1 MFNLNINFIKKI
13 KKTFFPFYRN
23 SELKFV
29 FKKLQQGFPDKPK
42 VAMFVGGCVRK
53 YLSNEEID
61 DIDIATSLTTD
72 QIKEKFKDTKFN
84 IIDSGLKHGT
94 VTLVS
99 DQLKLELTTL
109 RKDVKTDGR
118 HAEIE
123 YTDDWQK
130 DSERRD
136 FTINAIYLDINGK
149 IFDPQLGTADLRNRN
164 IKFIGDPYKR
174 IEEDYLRIIRFIRFS
189 LEYESQVEQTTVE
202 AIKLNLDGII
212 KISKERIL
220 SELFKILRIKN
231 FVKLNKN
238 KNLKDIFLLI
248 FPELKNLERLSKLEA
263 IMNKSNIDREIL
275 LAVLLID
282 ETNNYEYF
290 SHKYNVSN
298 DLKENLKLINENFI
312 DVQKNKKFFQ
322 KDLKKNIYF
331 FGKKH
336 LIALN
341 ILYFSN
347 FQKVKLQ
354 DYLNVLNNINKI
366 DMPKFSFDGNYLKEK
381 GMKEGALIGKT
392 LKLIEKEWLDNEFQ
406 ISEKRVLKIIQAQKS

>member
-1 MFNLNINFIKKI
+1 MFNLNSNFIKKI

-212 KISKERIL
+212 KISKERVL

-322 KDLKKNIYF
+322 KDLKKNFYF

-347 FQKVKLQ
+347 FKKVKLQ
-354 DYLNVLNNINKI
+354 DYLNILNNINKI
-366 DMPKFSFDGNYLKEK
+366 GMPKFSFDGNYLKEK

>member
-1 MFNLNINFIKKI
+1 MFNLNSNFIKKI

-212 KISKERIL
+212 KISKERVL

-263 IMNKSNIDREIL
+263 IMNKSNIDRELL

-347 FQKVKLQ
+347 FKKVKLQ
-354 DYLNVLNNINKI
+354 DYLNTLNNINKI

>member
-1 MFNLNINFIKKI
+1 MFCLNSNFIKKI

-84 IIDSGLKHGT
+84 IIDTGLRHGT
-94 VTLVS
+94 ITLVS

-149 IFDPQLGTADLRNRN
+149 IFDPQLGTADLKNRN
-164 IKFIGDPYKR
+164 IKFIGNPHKR

-212 KISKERIL
+212 KISKERVL
-220 SELFKILRIKN
+220 SELFKILKAKN

-248 FPELKNLERLSKLEA
+248 FPELKNLEKLSKLET
-263 IMNKSNIDREIL
+263 IKNQSDLNRETL

-290 SHKYNVSN
+290 SHKYSISN

-312 DVQKNKKFFQ
+312 DLQKNKNFFQ

-347 FQKVKLQ
+347 FKKVKLQ

>member
-1 MFNLNINFIKKI
+1 MFYLNSNFIKKI

-248 FPELKNLERLSKLEA
+248 FPELKNLERLSKLET

-347 FQKVKLQ
+347 FKKVKLQ
-354 DYLNVLNNINKI
+354 DYLNTLNNINKI

>member
-1 MFNLNINFIKKI
+1 MFNLNSNFIKKI

-94 VTLVS
+94 VTLVY

-366 DMPKFSFDGNYLKEK
+366 DMPKFSFDGNYLKKK
-381 GMKEGALIGKT
+381 GMKEGALIGRT

>member
-1 MFNLNINFIKKI
+1 MFNLNSNFIKKI

-212 KISKERIL
+212 KISKERVL

-263 IMNKSNIDREIL
+263 IMNKSNIGREIL

-347 FQKVKLQ
+347 FKKVKLQ

-366 DMPKFSFDGNYLKEK
+366 DMPKFSFDGNYLKKK
-381 GMKEGALIGKT
+381 GMKEGALIGRT

>member
-1 MFNLNINFIKKI
+1 MFNLNSNFIKKI

-263 IMNKSNIDREIL
+263 IMNKSKIDREIL

-312 DVQKNKKFFQ
+312 DAQKNKKFFQ

-347 FQKVKLQ
+347 FKKVKLQ

-366 DMPKFSFDGNYLKEK
+366 DMPKFSFDGNYLKKK
-381 GMKEGALIGKT
+381 GMKEGALIGRT

>member
-212 KISKERIL
+212 KISKERVL

-312 DVQKNKKFFQ
+312 DAQKNKKFFQ

-347 FQKVKLQ
+347 FKKVKLQ

-366 DMPKFSFDGNYLKEK
+366 DMPKFSFDGNYLKKK
-381 GMKEGALIGKT
+381 GMKEGALIGRT

>member
-1 MFNLNINFIKKI
+1 MFCLNSNFIKKI

-84 IIDSGLKHGT
+84 IIDTGLRHGT
-94 VTLVS
+94 ITLVS

-149 IFDPQLGTADLRNRN
+149 IFDPQLGTADLKNRN
-164 IKFIGDPYKR
+164 IKFIGNPHKR

-212 KISKERIL
+212 KISKERVL
-220 SELFKILRIKN
+220 SELFKILKAKN

-248 FPELKNLERLSKLEA
+248 FPELKNLEKLSKLET
-263 IMNKSNIDREIL
+263 IKNQSDLNRETL

-290 SHKYNVSN
+290 SHKYSISN

-312 DVQKNKKFFQ
+312 DLQKNKNFFQ

-347 FQKVKLQ
+347 FKKTKLQ
-354 DYLNVLNNINKI
+354 DYLNILNNINKI
-366 DMPKFSFDGNYLKEK
+366 NVPKFSFDGNYLKEN

-392 LKLIEKEWLDNEFQ
+392 LKLIEKEWLDNDFQ
-406 ISEKRVLKIIQAQKS
+406 ISETRVLKIIQSHKS

>member
-1 MFNLNINFIKKI
+1 MFNLNSNFIKKI

-123 YTDDWQK
+123 YTDDWYK

-347 FQKVKLQ
+347 FKKVKLQ

-366 DMPKFSFDGNYLKEK
+366 DMPKFSFDGNYLKKK
-381 GMKEGALIGKT
+381 GMKEGALIGRT

>member
-1 MFNLNINFIKKI
+1 MFNLNSNFIKKI

-149 IFDPQLGTADLRNRN
+149 IFDPQLGTADLRNCN

-212 KISKERIL
+212 KISKERVL

-347 FQKVKLQ
+347 FKKVKLQ
-354 DYLNVLNNINKI
+354 DYLNTLNNINKI
-366 DMPKFSFDGNYLKEK
+366 DMPKFSFDGNYLKKK

>member
-1 MFNLNINFIKKI
+1 MFNLNSNLIKKI

-94 VTLVS
+94 VTLVY

-149 IFDPQLGTADLRNRN
+149 IFDPQLGTADLKNRN

-212 KISKERIL
+212 KISKERVL

-263 IMNKSNIDREIL
+263 IINKSNIDREIL

-366 DMPKFSFDGNYLKEK
+366 DMPKFSFDGNYLKKK
-381 GMKEGALIGKT
+381 GMKEGALIGRT

>member
-1 MFNLNINFIKKI
+1 MFNLNSNFIKKI

-347 FQKVKLQ
+347 FKKVKLQ

>member
-1 MFNLNINFIKKI
+1 MFNLNSNFIKKI

-212 KISKERIL
+212 KISKERVL

-263 IMNKSNIDREIL
+263 IMNKSKIDREIL

-366 DMPKFSFDGNYLKEK
+366 DMPKFSFDGNYLKKK

>member
-1 MFNLNINFIKKI
+1 MFNLNSNFIKKI

-149 IFDPQLGTADLRNRN
+149 IFDPQLGTADLKNRN

-189 LEYESQVEQTTVE
+189 LEYESQVEQATVE

-263 IMNKSNIDREIL
+263 IMNKSKIDREIL

-347 FQKVKLQ
+347 FKKVKLQ

-366 DMPKFSFDGNYLKEK
+366 GMPKFSFDGNYLKKK